1 MNIFKNGLEMIYKDK
16 GFSLLEVMIA
26 LGIFFAM
33 AVAFIDVQT
42 ANISSSIRMDS
53 EVSLHNLAELKMN
66 EVLLQKKEFTNATK
80 NDVDA
85 GAFEIE
91 GFENFKY
98 EVRITPI
105 EFPDFSQIM
114 GQKDEDGTR
123 SSNSMQKLIFNK
135 LKKNMEELLWQV
147 NVKVINTVSTDEYE
161 LNSWVTKSNAKID
174 TNFNY

>member
-1 MNIFKNGLEMIYKDK
+1 MIYKDK

-26 LGIFFAM
+26 LGIFLAM
-33 AVAFIDVQT
+33 ATAFIDVQT

-53 EVSLHNLAELKMN
+53 EVKLHNLAELKMN

-91 GFENFKY
+91 GFENYKY
-98 EVRITPI
+98 EVRITPM
-105 EFPDFSQIM
+105 EFPDFSQLM
-114 GQKDEDGTR
+114 GQEDDGTQPT
-123 SSNSMQKLIFNK
+123 NSMQKIIFNK
-135 LKKNMEELLWQV
+135 LKKNMEELIWQV
-147 NVKVINTVSTDEYE
+147 NVKVTNTISTDEYE